1 MGKNIVIKKE
11 QAEEIVKKCYSIA
24 DFCRA
29 IGWQPRGD
37 NYKIFHRYVR
47 DYNLDIS
54 HFTGQKSNIGN
65 ILNIHNELNAKDY
78 AKSKCVR
85 GQTLI
90 KKLIKENIKE
100 HRCEGCNNTEW
111 KGQKIPLE
119 LHHIDGNHYNNDFD
133 NIQLLCPNCHYQT
146 DNYRGRKNKKERKC
160 VICGREITRWSKSGL
175 CIDCSKKRVVKRPEI
190 EELKKMLFDKSFT
203 EVAKEFNVSDNCIR
217 KWCKK
222 YGIPATAKWYKEN
235 KEQTKI

>member
-11 QAEEIVKKCYSIA
+11 QAEEIVKNCYSIA
-24 DFCRA
+24 DFCKA
-29 IGWQPRGD
+29 VGWQPRGD
-37 NYKIFHRYVR
+37 NYKIFHKYVKE
-47 DYNLDIS
+47 YNLDIS

-65 ILNIHNELNAKDY
+65 SLNFKNELSAKEY

-100 HRCEGCNNTEW
+100 RKCESCELTEW
-111 KGQKIPLE
+111 KGKEIPLE
-119 LHHIDGNHYNNDFD
+119 LHHIDGNNSNNDLN

-146 DNYRGRKNKKERKC
+146 DNYCGRKNKKERRC
-160 VICGREITRWSKSGL
+160 AVCGKEITRWSKSGL

-203 EVAKEFNVSDNCIR
+203 EVANEFNVSDNCIR

-235 KEQTKI
+235 KEQYKI